1 MEMSQCW
8 VEVLGGVPEDDATPH
23 ILMLTCSWWAVS
35 RRTDSFAPP
44 APARPSLFSTWG
56 CRAADAPRA
65 TLHQVVDTALAS
77 SPASVGRGQ
86 AEAGPTP
93 HPGAQQEGALVTHTP
108 AHSLTWTLSTPLP
121 VNPLPHRASWATSQL
136 APWLKPLPRAL
147 PLAGTQAKGQHIAL
161 L

>member
-1 MEMSQCW
+1 M
-8 VEVLGGVPEDDATPH
+8 LGGGLRGGSLKMTPRPTSSCLLAAGGQFPGAPTASHLLHLPVPPSSLPGDARQ
-23 ILMLTCSWWAVS
+23 LMPLGQHSTRWWT
-35 RRTDSFAPP
+35 R
-44 APARPSLFSTWG
+44 
-56 CRAADAPRA
+56 
-65 TLHQVVDTALAS
+65 ALAS
-77 SPASVGRGQ
+77 SPASVGWGQ

-147 PLAGTQAKGQHIAL
+147 PLGGTQAKDQHMAL
-161 L
+161 S